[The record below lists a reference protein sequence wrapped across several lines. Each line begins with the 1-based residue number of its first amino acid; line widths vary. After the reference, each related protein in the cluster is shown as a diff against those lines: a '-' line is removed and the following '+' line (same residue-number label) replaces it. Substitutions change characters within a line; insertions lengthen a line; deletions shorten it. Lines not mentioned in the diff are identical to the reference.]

1 MAARRRRDNVV
12 VAVLAVLAVLGGGR
26 TILGWFSTP
35 PRGPSDDTTTK
46 IIGRSQ
52 LAESFARDFVVTYLS
67 ASANQQ
73 DEIAA
78 FVSAGQQVTLPSAG
92 RQVADPAVVFA
103 EREISTAQLD
113 VWTVTISVRVGKG
126 AGTSASASSASST
139 ATSSAGS
146 TATGTASNTSA
157 GHTSSAAGPARQ
169 YYRVAVSVSA
179 GRVRA
184 LTLPAAVDAPARGSD
199 LALANQ
205 DSCGA
210 DTPFGQVVSGFL
222 NAYLTGTGDL
232 SRYTVPNSA
241 VAAPQPP
248 PFVSVE
254 TASVTADNAGCGS
267 SGSTT
272 ARVLATVNPKA
283 ADGASPTLAYP
294 LTMIL
299 NAGQWQVQSI
309 DPLPPLRVP
318 LSVVV
323 GQATQGPQPQSSPSS
338 ATTTAPSSAVQVPP
352 ATQN

>member
-35 PRGPSDDTTTK
+35 PRGPSDDTTTR

-52 LAESFARDFVVTYLS
+52 LAESFARDFVVTYLG

-73 DEIAA
+73 DKIAEY
-78 FVSAGQQVTLPSAG
+78 VSAGQQVTLPSAG
-92 RQVADPAVVFA
+92 RQVADAAVVFA
-103 EREISTAQLD
+103 QREISTAELD
-113 VWTVTISVRVGKG
+113 VWTVTISARVGKG
-126 AGTSASASSASST
+126 AGTNAPAST
-139 ATSSAGS
+139 AGSS
-146 TATGTASNTSA
+146 TATGTASNAGTASSA
-157 GHTSSAAGPARQ
+157 AAAAGPARQ

-184 LTLPAAVDAPARGSD
+184 LTLPAAVDAPGRGSD
-199 LALANQ
+199 LALQNQ
-205 DSCGA
+205 NTCSP

-222 NAYLTGTGDL
+222 NAYLTGTADL
-232 SRYTVPNSA
+232 SRYTVSNSGIT
-241 VAAPQPP
+241 APTPP

-254 TASVTADNAGCGS
+254 TATVSAEGSGCGS
-267 SGSTT
+267 SGSAT

-283 ADGASPTLAYP
+283 ADGAAPTLAYP

-299 NAGQWQVQSI
+299 SAGQWQVQSI
-309 DPLPPLRVP
+309 DPLPPLRNP

-323 GQATQGPQPQSSPSS
+323 GQTTIGPQPQSSPSS
-338 ATTTAPSSAVQVPP
+338 TTTTTTPSSAVQIPP

>member
-35 PRGPSDDTTTK
+35 PRGPSDDTTTR

-52 LAESFARDFVVTYLS
+52 LAESFARDFVVTYLG

-73 DEIAA
+73 DKIAEY
-78 FVSAGQQVTLPSAG
+78 VSAGQQVTLPSAG
-92 RQVADPAVVFA
+92 RQVSDAAVVFA
-103 EREISTAQLD
+103 EREITNAQLD
-113 VWTVTISVRVGKG
+113 VWTVTISARVGKG
-126 AGTSASASSASST
+126 AGTSAPASTSSSST
-139 ATSSAGS
+139 TTSAASN
-146 TATGTASNTSA
+146 TGTASNTSA
-157 GHTSSAAGPARQ
+157 SAGSARQ

-184 LTLPAAVDAPARGSD
+184 LTVPAAVEAPGRGSD
-199 LALANQ
+199 LALANEN
-205 DSCGA
+205 SCSA

-222 NAYLTGTGDL
+222 TAYLTGTGDL
-232 SRYTVPNSA
+232 SRYTVPNSGI
-241 VAAPQPP
+241 AAPTPP
-248 PFVSVE
+248 PFVSVDTVMVAAE
-254 TASVTADNAGCGS
+254 SSGCGAD
-267 SGSTT
+267 GATT
-272 ARVLATVNPKA
+272 ARILATVNPKA
-283 ADGASPTLAYP
+283 ADGVSPTLAYP

-299 NAGQWQVQSI
+299 SAGQWQVQRI
-309 DPLPPLRVP
+309 DPLPPLRNP

-338 ATTTAPSSAVQVPP
+338 SATTTTPSSAVQIPP